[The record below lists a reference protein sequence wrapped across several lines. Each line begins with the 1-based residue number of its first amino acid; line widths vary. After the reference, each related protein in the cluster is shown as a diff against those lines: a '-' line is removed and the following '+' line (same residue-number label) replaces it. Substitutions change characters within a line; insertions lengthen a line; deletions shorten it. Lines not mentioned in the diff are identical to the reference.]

1 MSIEERR
8 ALLGEV
14 ESPRRGAPVVAIAF
28 ASVAAGGIAASAWMW
43 TRLEGERDARI
54 ASEARLAA
62 ETLARANEVAE
73 SSRRIG
79 AVEGELALVRSAA
92 RDAEES
98 RVRSEKAA
106 DALIASF
113 LRSSQ
118 IELGGSTTTLACEVL
133 RGGALDDLSKSLPE
147 AKYLAVAL
155 AVVEALARERS
166 ASSPGELYRDL
177 TFAADFAGRARASLD
192 PASATL
198 GDALHAVAQ
207 LMWSSR
213 RLPFVEEKVAVALR
227 TDALKFAAE
236 AREARK
242 AAGGRRLAL
251 TLALLAEIE
260 RSDRRL
266 AEAAILLSDADIEV
280 LKDGGPLE
288 AAAVEHELA
297 EVQYELGRTQQAVDL
312 LEARAK
318 SLAAASAGAGDPAS
332 LAAAVVRLRETRM
345 RMLEA
350 MGLPKS
356 DEPRW
361 MLEQLALGR
370 AQLAAKRHAAVVSAL
385 PAVLR
390 YLERDQSR
398 FRERLDCALV
408 LARAMDALGSRKAA
422 YDTLD
427 QRQFAD
433 DVRILGPEH
442 PLSKDYE
449 ALRAEL
455 APPAEPS
462 APAKP

>member
-28 ASVAAGGIAASAWMW
+28 ALVAAGGIAASAWLW

-73 SSRRIG
+73 STRRLG
-79 AVEGELALVRSAA
+79 AVEGELAIARTAA
-92 RDAEES
+92 RDADEA
-98 RVRSEKAA
+98 RVRNEKAA

-118 IELGGSTTTLACEVL
+118 IELGGSTTTLAREVL
-133 RGGALDDLSKSLPE
+133 RGGALEDLSKSLPE

-207 LMWSSR
+207 LMWGSR
-213 RLPFVEEKVAVALR
+213 RLPFVEPKVADALR
-227 TDALKFAAE
+227 ADAIKFALE

-251 TLALLAEIE
+251 TLVLLAEIE
-260 RSDRRL
+260 RADRRL
-266 AEAAILLSDADIEV
+266 AEAAVLLSDADIEV
-280 LKDGGPLE
+280 LKDGSPLE
-288 AAAVEHELA
+288 AAAVEI
-297 EVQYELGRTQQAVDL
+297 
-312 LEARAK
+312 
-318 SLAAASAGAGDPAS
+318 
-332 LAAAVVRLRETRM
+332 
-345 RMLEA
+345 
-350 MGLPKS
+350 
-356 DEPRW
+356 
-361 MLEQLALGR
+361 GR
-370 AQLAAKRHAAVVSAL
+370 AHV
-385 PAVLR
+385 
-390 YLERDQSR
+390 
-398 FRERLDCALV
+398 
-408 LARAMDALGSRKAA
+408 
-422 YDTLD
+422 
-427 QRQFAD
+427 
-433 DVRILGPEH
+433 
-442 PLSKDYE
+442 
-449 ALRAEL
+449 
-455 APPAEPS
+455 
-462 APAKP
+462 